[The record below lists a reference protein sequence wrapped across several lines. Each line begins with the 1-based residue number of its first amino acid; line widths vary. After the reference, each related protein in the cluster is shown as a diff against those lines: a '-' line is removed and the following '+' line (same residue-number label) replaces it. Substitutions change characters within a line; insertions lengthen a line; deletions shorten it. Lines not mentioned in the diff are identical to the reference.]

1 MNWIGRA
8 AARDVDVEVPA
19 GTKLLLLAGEWLCE
33 PTVPARRDEVVIV
46 VAICQGPTSGWVW
59 VRGHVCRRHDP
70 PDCGTGSCFE
80 HQVLASAIRL
90 NLAGQR

>member
-1 MNWIGRA
+1 MKWIGKA
-8 AARDVDVEVPA
+8 AAVDVDAKVPA
-19 GTKLLLLAGEWLCE
+19 GTKLFLLAGEWLCE
-33 PTVPARRDEVVIV
+33 PTVLARRDEVVIV
-46 VAICQGPTSGWVW
+46 VAICRGATSGWVW
-59 VRGHVCRRHDP
+59 VRGHVCRRQDP

>member
-1 MNWIGRA
+1 M
-8 AARDVDVEVPA
+8 EVPV
-19 GTKLLLLAGEWLCE
+19 GTKLFLLAGEWFRE
-33 PTVPARRDEVVIV
+33 PTVLARRDELVTV
-46 VAICQGPTSGWVW
+46 VATYPGAINGRVW
-59 VRGHVCRRHDP
+59 VKGHVCRRQDP